1 MLVAGSDQFVSG
13 IDDNVVRR
21 SHGDPVIDPD
31 TLPVLPGLPL
41 V

>member
-1 MLVAGSDQFVSG
+1 MLVDGSDQFVSG
-13 IDDNVVRR
+13 VDDNVVRR
-21 SHGDPVIDPD
+21 SHAGPGIDPD